1 MMAQYRRAKAEIDPG
16 TILFFR
22 LGDFYEMFFEDAVVA
37 SDILGIALTKRQ
49 SVPMCGIPYHAA
61 DLYLAKLLRAGK
73 KVALCDQM
81 EDPALAKGIV
91 KREVT
96 GIVTPGT
103 VLTDSVLDA
112 ARPNYLAGLHRLGK
126 IFGLAMLDLSTGDFW
141 MEESA
146 DADALFDDLA
156 RYAPPEVILSES
168 LHADER
174 FLNALQA
181 AGAHA
186 VTAREDWIF
195 DPATSVDGLCRHF
208 GVQSLDG
215 FGGEGHPAAAAAAGA
230 LLYYVTRDLRRTAAH
245 VRRIRFRAAADAM
258 MLDESTLSNLDLVAS
273 RGSSRSDAPTT
284 LLQALDSTRT
294 AMGSRLLRDWL
305 VRPLQNL
312 PAIVARHDAVESFL
326 NNRRDLDTLRGIL
339 AEVKDLE
346 RLLSRLSSGS
356 GNARDVRALGA
367 SLARLPAL
375 KDALAAPSA
384 DRLRELAGAVEP
396 QDGLVAHIDRALVD
410 EPPMAIKEGGVIR
423 KGFHAGLDELRSAA
437 HDGKQWIAELQARE
451 IERTGIKSLKIRFN
465 KVFGYFIEVT
475 KSNLA
480 QVPDDYIRKQT
491 VVNGERFITPELKEC
506 EHKILGAEDKSIALE
521 YELFLELRGEVIA
534 HTAAIQQTAAAVA
547 EIDVLAAFA
556 ERALACR
563 YVRPA
568 MTADGALSIRD
579 GRHPVV
585 ELLPE
590 SGRFVPNDTR
600 LDTADNQLLII
611 TGPNMAG
618 KSTYIRQ
625 VALIV
630 IMAQMGCFVPAA
642 EAEIGVVDRVFTRV
656 GAGDDIARGRSTFM
670 VEMQET
676 ANILNNATP
685 RSLIVLDEIGRGTST
700 FDGISIAWS
709 VAEYLH
715 NHAEVKAKT
724 LFATHYHEL
733 TDIALTLSGVKNYN
747 VLVSEKDDRI
757 VFLRKIVPGAADKS
771 YGIQVARLAGLPLE
785 VVTRAK
791 DILANLEEQELSE
804 AGQPKLAQPRAR
816 KPRIA
821 DTDQLSLFDS

>member
-1 MMAQYRRAKAEIDPG
+1 MSKSKTTPMMAQYRRAKAEIDPG

-22 LGDFYEMFFEDAVVA
+22 LGDFYEMFFEDAVIA

-49 SVPMCGIPYHAA
+49 GTPMCGIPYHAA

-112 ARPNYLAGLHRLGK
+112 ARPNYLAGLHRLGS

-230 LLYYVTRDLRRTAAH
+230 LLYYVTRDLRRNAAH

-258 MLDESTLSNLDLVAS
+258 MLDESTLSNLDLIAS

-284 LLQALDSTRT
+284 LLQALDTTRT

-339 AEVKDLE
+339 SEIKDLE

-384 DRLRELAGAVEP
+384 DRLRELAAAIEP
-396 QDGLVAHIDRALVD
+396 QDDLVARIDRALVD
-410 EPPMAIKEGGVIR
+410 EPPMAIREGGVIR
-423 KGFHAGLDELRSAA
+423 KGFHAGLDELRAAA

-465 KVFGYFIEVT
+465 NVFGYF
-475 KSNLA
+475 
-480 QVPDDYIRKQT
+480 
-491 VVNGERFITPELKEC
+491 
-506 EHKILGAEDKSIALE
+506 
-521 YELFLELRGEVIA
+521 
-534 HTAAIQQTAAAVA
+534 
-547 EIDVLAAFA
+547 
-556 ERALACR
+556 
-563 YVRPA
+563 
-568 MTADGALSIRD
+568 
-579 GRHPVV
+579 
-585 ELLPE
+585 
-590 SGRFVPNDTR
+590 
-600 LDTADNQLLII
+600 
-611 TGPNMAG
+611 
-618 KSTYIRQ
+618 
-625 VALIV
+625 
-630 IMAQMGCFVPAA
+630 
-642 EAEIGVVDRVFTRV
+642 
-656 GAGDDIARGRSTFM
+656 
-670 VEMQET
+670 
-676 ANILNNATP
+676 
-685 RSLIVLDEIGRGTST
+685 
-700 FDGISIAWS
+700 
-709 VAEYLH
+709 
-715 NHAEVKAKT
+715 
-724 LFATHYHEL
+724 
-733 TDIALTLSGVKNYN
+733 
-747 VLVSEKDDRI
+747 
-757 VFLRKIVPGAADKS
+757 
-771 YGIQVARLAGLPLE
+771 
-785 VVTRAK
+785 
-791 DILANLEEQELSE
+791 
-804 AGQPKLAQPRAR
+804 
-816 KPRIA
+816 
-821 DTDQLSLFDS
+821 

>member
-112 ARPNYLAGLHRLGK
+112 ARPNYLAGLHRLGTT
-126 IFGLAMLDLSTGDFW
+126 FGLAMLDLSTGDFW

-326 NNRRDLDTLRGIL
+326 ENRRDLDTLRGVL

-384 DRLRELAGAVEP
+384 DRLRELAAAIEP
-396 QDGLVAHIDRALVD
+396 QDDLVARIDRALVD

-568 MTADGALSIRD
+568 MTAEGPLSIRD

-791 DILANLEEQELSE
+791 DILANLEEQELSD